1 MEQEQHHTH
10 FPRRR
15 IFRPVSEPMK
25 WALFLCVWAVTWI
38 PIMLLLVWWQ
48 VPPFISLLFI
58 FLGIG
63 LFVFIMVQYGR
74 ARMIPRK
81 DEQGSQAHSPDAL
94 VETPSDPQPFP
105 SSSAWDNEL
114 FQVPYPE
121 QE

>member
-1 MEQEQHHTH
+1 MEQEQDRTH

-25 WALFLCVWAVTWI
+25 WALFLWVWEVTWI

-48 VPPFISLLFI
+48 VPPFISLLFT

-63 LFVFIMVQYGR
+63 LLVFILVQYGQ
-74 ARMIPRK
+74 ARLIPRK
-81 DEQGSQAHSPDAL
+81 DEQGYQAQESDAL
-94 VETPSDPQPFP
+94 VEIPSDPQLVP

-114 FQVPYPE
+114 FQIPYPE